1 MRIDPAETI
10 ANLAPWDVIYP
21 FDDRARPKKHKM
33 WVCVAKSELW
43 FIRINTEAY
52 GRFCVPLPK
61 ALHAFLEWDSYFGG
75 SGDMI
80 EPLDADLFDL
90 LAKQSMPEKQGIVGH
105 VHESCRPAVWAALRE
120 NDKLSLA
127 KLRVIARELGHNFA
141 P

>member
-43 FIRINTEAY
+43 FIGINTEAY

-105 VHESCRPAVWAALRE
+105 DPPQRRAGYRRAARQAGRLP
-120 NDKLSLA
+120 
-127 KLRVIARELGHNFA
+127 G
-141 P
+141 